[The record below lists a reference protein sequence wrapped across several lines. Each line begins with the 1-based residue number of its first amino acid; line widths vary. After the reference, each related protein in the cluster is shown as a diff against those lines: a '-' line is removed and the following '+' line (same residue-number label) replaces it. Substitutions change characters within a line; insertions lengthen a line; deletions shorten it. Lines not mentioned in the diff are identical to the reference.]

1 MKFPLSTCALA
12 VAALLA
18 DNAMAGDNPK
28 SDGAVSDG
36 PRGIMRADTNGD
48 GKVSRDEAAAL
59 HDKTQGEWFA
69 KVDSN
74 GDGYLTQ
81 EEVRQARETRHQQR
95 GDHKERLEE
104 RFKEADSNG
113 DGQLSLDEAQ
123 AKMPRL
129 AERFT
134 TLDADK
140 NGMLSKDELKRSGP
154 GRAQPQ
160 N

>member
-1 MKFPLSTCALA
+1 MKTPLSTCVIA
-12 VAALLA
+12 AALLA
-18 DNAMAGDNPK
+18 GPAMAGDQPHG
-28 SDGAVSDG
+28 DAPG
-36 PRGIMRADTNGD
+36 MRADSDGD
-48 GKVSRDEAAAL
+48 GRVSRAEAATASSQRSG
-59 HDKTQGEWFA
+59 DWFD
-69 KVDSN
+69 KVDLDK
-74 GDGYLTQ
+74 DGYVTQ
-81 EEVRQARETRHQQR
+81 EELKQARETRHDHRR
-95 GDHKERLEE
+95 GEMKARMDE

-140 NGMLSKDELKRSGP
+140 NGMLSKDELKRGGP

>member
-1 MKFPLSTCALA
+1 MKPTLTTCALA

-18 DNAMAGDNPK
+18 GTAMAGDQPH
-28 SDGAVSDG
+28 SDSPG
-36 PRGIMRADTNGD
+36 MRADSDGD
-48 GKVSRDEAAAL
+48 GRVSRAEATAAGSQRSG
-59 HDKTQGEWFA
+59 DWFD
-69 KVDSN
+69 KVDRDK
-74 GDGYLTQ
+74 DGYVTQ
-81 EEVRQARETRHQQR
+81 EELKQARETRH
-95 GDHKERLEE
+95 GERHEHMKARMDE
-104 RFKEADSNG
+104 RFKEADANG

-140 NGMLSKDELKRSGP
+140 NGMLSKDELKRGP